1 MPRARRTR
9 AGRGGEAAARVENR
23 QAGGSL
29 RSRAV
34 HARDGAVRET
44 TMNAQDHERQH
55 DPETEH
61 RTPQRESA
69 DGLEWLHGDRLT
81 GDAAVAQRAPDAHD
95 AGADTHHL
103 FRAAATGRADVV
115 GTAGMGVLQR
125 TVGNAALGPMIQR
138 SRAAATEQDG
148 QEPRSPVHD
157 VITSGGGAPL
167 DTETRT
173 DLEGRMGADFS
184 DVRIHNDSA
193 AHESAKGVGAHAYTV
208 GNNVV
213 FQRDAYDP
221 SSPQGRTTLA
231 HELTHVIQQRSGPVE
246 GTEAPG
252 GIRVSD
258 PSDRFEREAV
268 ANADRVLSDPAPA
281 PAAPSASPSA
291 AFAAP
296 AVQRAATEDED
307 EQPADVQGSFVQRAE
322 VKSPEEDEEA
332 PPA

>member
-1 MPRARRTR
+1 M
-9 AGRGGEAAARVENR
+9 
-23 QAGGSL
+23 
-29 RSRAV
+29 
-34 HARDGAVRET
+34 
-44 TMNAQDHERQH
+44 TMNAHDHDHDHDQDHQH
-55 DPETEH
+55 GHEYDPERDH
-61 RTPQRESA
+61 DHAFHQESVHEEER
-69 DGLEWLHGDRLT
+69 GWLGHGDAF
-81 GDAAVAQRAPDAHD
+81 AAPRAADAHD
-95 AGADTHHL
+95 GGADSHHL
-103 FRAAATGRADVV
+103 FRAAAAGRADVV

-125 TVGNAALGPMIQR
+125 TVGNGALGPLIQR
-138 SRAAATEQDG
+138 SKAARSEQAEES
-148 QEPRSPVHD
+148 QEAQETPRSPVHD
-157 VITSGGGAPL
+157 VVSSGGGSPL

-173 DLEGRMGADFS
+173 DLESRMGADFS

-231 HELTHVIQQRSGPVE
+231 HELTHVMQQRSGPVE

-268 ANADRVLSDPAPA
+268 ANADRVLSDPAPESVA
-281 PAAPSASPSA
+281 SQPAAPEPAP
-291 AFAAP
+291 AP

-322 VKSPEEDEEA
+322 EKPEEEEEA

>member
-1 MPRARRTR
+1 MT
-9 AGRGGEAAARVENR
+9 V
-23 QAGGSL
+23 
-29 RSRAV
+29 
-34 HARDGAVRET
+34 
-44 TMNAQDHERQH
+44 NALDHDHEH
-55 DPETEH
+55 DPERDH
-61 RTPQRESA
+61 HTPLRDTDDVYA
-69 DGLEWLHGDRLT
+69 RP
-81 GDAAVAQRAPDAHD
+81 APGHAHD
-95 AGADTHHL
+95 TTAPGPAGPGAHHL

-115 GTAGMGVLQR
+115 GTAGMGALQR
-125 TVGNAALGPMIQR
+125 TVGNAALGPVIQR
-138 SRAAATEQDG
+138 ARSAAPEEAEGAEEAAA
-148 QEPRSPVHD
+148 PRSPVHD
-157 VITSGGGAPL
+157 VVGSGGGTPL
-167 DTETRT
+167 DPETRV
-173 DLEGRMGADFS
+173 DMESRMGADFS
-184 DVRIHNDSA
+184 DVRIHNDAA

-208 GNNVV
+208 GNDVV

-281 PAAPSASPSA
+281 TATPAGATASP
-291 AFAAP
+291 AAP

-322 VKSPEEDEEA
+322 EKNPEEEEEA

>member
-1 MPRARRTR
+1 M
-9 AGRGGEAAARVENR
+9 
-23 QAGGSL
+23 
-29 RSRAV
+29 
-34 HARDGAVRET
+34 HAQEWDQEH
-44 TMNAQDHERQH
+44 DHERDHGHGQEH
-55 DPETEH
+55 DEALHASRATEG
-61 RTPQRESA
+61 RE
-69 DGLEWLHGDRLT
+69 
-81 GDAAVAQRAPDAHD
+81 
-95 AGADTHHL
+95 GADTPHL
-103 FRAAATGRADVV
+103 YRAAAAAGRADVV
-115 GTAGMGVLQR
+115 GAGGMSVLQR
-125 TVGNAALGPMIQR
+125 AVGNRAVGSMLQR
-138 SRAAATEQDG
+138 RE
-148 QEPRSPVHD
+148 EEERSPVHD
-157 VITSGGGAPL
+157 VVSSGGGQPL
-167 DTETRT
+167 DTDTRT

-184 DVRIHNDSA
+184 DVRIHTGSA

-231 HELTHVIQQRSGPVE
+231 HELTHVIQQRNGPVE

-268 ANADRVLSDPAPA
+268 ANADRVLSDPDPAPA
-281 PAAPSASPSA
+281 PASA
-291 AFAAP
+291 AATGVAGHDSSPVATP

-322 VKSPEEDEEA
+322 EGAEEEEEA

>member
-1 MPRARRTR
+1 MT
-9 AGRGGEAAARVENR
+9 V
-23 QAGGSL
+23 
-29 RSRAV
+29 
-34 HARDGAVRET
+34 
-44 TMNAQDHERQH
+44 NAQDHDHDHDHQH
-55 DPETEH
+55 EH
-61 RTPQRESA
+61 HTPP
-69 DGLEWLHGDRLT
+69 LET
-81 GDAAVAQRAPDAHD
+81 GDAYERLSGGHLHSETAETPAGSDTRDA
-95 AGADTHHL
+95 HHL

-125 TVGNAALGPMIQR
+125 TVGNAALGPVIQR
-138 SRAAATEQDG
+138 ARAAAPEQAEET
-148 QEPRSPVHD
+148 EPRSPVHD
-157 VITSGGGAPL
+157 VIASGGGTPL

-173 DLEGRMGADFS
+173 DLESRMGADFS

-231 HELTHVIQQRSGPVE
+231 HELTHVIQQRNGPVE
-246 GTEAPG
+246 GTDAPG

-268 ANADRVLSDPAPA
+268 ANADRVLSEPAPTA
-281 PAAPSASPSA
+281 PAAPAAAAPS
-291 AFAAP
+291 AAP

-322 VKSPEEDEEA
+322 EKSPEEEEEA

>member
-1 MPRARRTR
+1 MTM
-9 AGRGGEAAARVENR
+9 
-23 QAGGSL
+23 
-29 RSRAV
+29 
-34 HARDGAVRET
+34 HAQEWDREH
-44 TMNAQDHERQH
+44 DHERDHGHGQEQVH
-55 DPETEH
+55 DDTSHASRAAEG
-61 RTPQRESA
+61 R
-69 DGLEWLHGDRLT
+69 
-81 GDAAVAQRAPDAHD
+81 DAA
-95 AGADTHHL
+95 DTPHL
-103 FRAAATGRADVV
+103 YRAAAAGRADVV
-115 GTAGMGVLQR
+115 GTGGMSVLQR
-125 TVGNAALGPMIQR
+125 AVGNSAVGSMLQR
-138 SRAAATEQDG
+138 QD
-148 QEPRSPVHD
+148 EDERSPVHN
-157 VITSGGGAPL
+157 VISSGGGQPL
-167 DTETRT
+167 DTDTRT

-184 DVRIHNDSA
+184 DVRIHTDSA

-231 HELTHVIQQRSGPVE
+231 HELTHVIQQRNGPVE

-281 PAAPSASPSA
+281 SGSAQAAATGAAGHDAS
-291 AFAAP
+291 P

-307 EQPADVQGSFVQRAE
+307 EQPADVQGSFVQRAKE
-322 VKSPEEDEEA
+322 GAEEEEEA

>member
-1 MPRARRTR
+1 MT
-9 AGRGGEAAARVENR
+9 V
-23 QAGGSL
+23 
-29 RSRAV
+29 
-34 HARDGAVRET
+34 
-44 TMNAQDHERQH
+44 NAQDHDHDHQH
-55 DPETEH
+55 EH
-61 RTPQRESA
+61 HTPP
-69 DGLEWLHGDRLT
+69 LET
-81 GDAAVAQRAPDAHD
+81 GDAYERLSGGHLHSETPETPAGSDTRDA
-95 AGADTHHL
+95 HHL

-125 TVGNAALGPMIQR
+125 TVGNAALGPVIQR
-138 SRAAATEQDG
+138 ARAAAPEQAEET
-148 QEPRSPVHD
+148 EPRSPVHD
-157 VITSGGGAPL
+157 VIASGGGTPL

-173 DLEGRMGADFS
+173 DLESRMGADFS

-221 SSPQGRTTLA
+221 SSSQGRTTLA
-231 HELTHVIQQRSGPVE
+231 HELTHVIQQRNGPVE
-246 GTEAPG
+246 GTDAPG

-268 ANADRVLSDPAPA
+268 ANADRVLSEPAPTA
-281 PAAPSASPSA
+281 PAAPAAAPS
-291 AFAAP
+291 AAP

-322 VKSPEEDEEA
+322 ERSPEEEEEA

>member
-1 MPRARRTR
+1 
-9 AGRGGEAAARVENR
+9 
-23 QAGGSL
+23 
-29 RSRAV
+29 
-34 HARDGAVRET
+34 
-44 TMNAQDHERQH
+44 MNAQDHGHEHEHDLERDH
-55 DPETEH
+55 H
-61 RTPQRESA
+61 TPPRES
-69 DGLEWLHGDRLT
+69 DHGPERLHGEHAH
-81 GDAAVAQRAPDAHD
+81 GEASVAQRAAEAHE
-95 AGADTHHL
+95 AGADAHHL

-125 TVGNAALGPMIQR
+125 SVGNAALGPMIQR
-138 SRAAATEQDG
+138 SRAGTAEQVEEE
-148 QEPRSPVHD
+148 QRSPVHD
-157 VITSGGGAPL
+157 VVSSGAGAPL

-184 DVRIHNDSA
+184 DVRIHNDSS

-231 HELTHVIQQRSGPVE
+231 HELTHVIQQRSGPVD

-281 PAAPSASPSA
+281 PAAASPSPA
-291 AFAAP
+291 AAP
-296 AVQRAATEDED
+296 AGSVVQRAATEDED

-322 VKSPEEDEEA
+322 EKGPEEEEEA